1 MLEVPGFLSCSPDL
15 NPIEGVWAPLKKR
28 INGRSPR
35 PTLKE
40 ALSLTQKPTI
50 VVVPGSFTLPYLYS
64 TFISQLTTHKH
75 DVIVA
80 DLPSVGGK
88 TATTITDDAQAIQ
101 AMTSNVADEGKDII
115 LIMHSYDGVPR
126 AESAHGV
133 TKKERARRARKEV
146 WSRCYKSLRS
156 WSVLESHWGRRWEK
170 VLEFRIV
177 SKSRYAVHLLPFS
190 T

>member
-1 MLEVPGFLSCSPDL
+1 
-15 NPIEGVWAPLKKR
+15 
-28 INGRSPR
+28 
-35 PTLKE
+35 
-40 ALSLTQKPTI
+40 
-50 VVVPGSFTLPYLYS
+50 VPGSFTPPYLYS
-64 TFISQLTTHKH
+64 TFISRLTTHKH

-115 LIMHSYDGVPR
+115 LIMHSYDGFPR

-146 WSRCYKSLRS
+146 WSRCCKSLRS
-156 WSVLESHWGRRWEK
+156 WSVLESHWDRRWEK
-170 VLEFRIV
+170 VLEFQIV
-177 SKSRYAVHLLPFS
+177 SKSRYAMHLLPFS